1 MWRQNNRLFWKISA
15 TLLAMLAVL
24 GMMYVLITGY
34 VARQYLQEANQRLYG
49 NIADSV
55 IQVVNPYVDGS
66 VDTAGIKDIM
76 HSMMVINPSVE
87 VYLLDPNGGIITY
100 VAPNKRVKLERVDLG
115 PIRTYLN
122 TQPRPFIKGDDPR
135 HPGEQKVFTSAPI
148 IEDGNLTGYVYIIL
162 ASEEQAAVTSSL
174 YGSYMLKLGSS
185 MFFLTLIT
193 TLLLG
198 LLAIWFLTR
207 SLRNIIGSVRRF
219 KEGDYSARIS
229 NKDKKDFQLL
239 GDTFNEMSDTI
250 VANIE
255 QLQSVEKL
263 RRELIANVS
272 HDLRTPLA
280 ILQGY
285 IETLLMKNESFSAED
300 RQRYLNIVLDSSEK
314 LSSLIAQL
322 FEYSKLEAKQ
332 IEPQKEP
339 FFLSELAQDIQR
351 NYQML
356 AKEKNITMDLEA
368 PANLPMVFAD
378 LSLVERVIQNL
389 LDNAIKFTPE
399 GGKVTLALEESD
411 HSVTVKIVDTGPG
424 IPAEDQSYIFE
435 RYRRTERTKG
445 KKEGAGLGLAIVK
458 KILELHDASI
468 QVQSQLNEGTAF
480 IFQLPAYS
488 HSS

>member
-1 MWRQNNRLFWKISA
+1 MLKQNNRLFWKISA
-15 TLLAMLAVL
+15 TLLAMLAIL
-24 GMMYVLITGY
+24 GVMYVLITGY
-34 VARQYLQEANQRLYG
+34 VARQYIQEANQRLYG
-49 NIADSV
+49 NIADSI
-55 IQVVNPYVDGS
+55 IQVVNPYVDGE

-87 VYLLDPNGGIITY
+87 VYLLDPSGGIITY
-100 VAPNKRVKLERVDLG
+100 VAPNKRVKLKSVDLE
-115 PIRTYLN
+115 PIQTYLN

-148 IEDGNLTGYVYIIL
+148 IEGDALTGYVYIIL
-162 ASEEQAAVTSSL
+162 ASEEQAEVTSAL
-174 YGSYMLKLGSS
+174 FGSYMLKLGTN

-193 TLLLG
+193 TLILG

-207 SLRNIIGSVRRF
+207 SLRSIIGTVRRF
-219 KEGDYSARIS
+219 KEGDYQARIS
-229 NKDKKDFQLL
+229 EKDKKDFQLL

-285 IETLLMKNESFSAED
+285 IETLLMKNEQFSPED
-300 RQRYLNIVLDSSEK
+300 RQKYLNIVLDSSEK
-314 LSSLIAQL
+314 LSTLIAQL

-339 FFLSELAQDIQR
+339 FFMSELAQDIQR
-351 NYQML
+351 NYEML
-356 AKEKNITMDLEA
+356 AKEKNIEMKLEA
-368 PANLPMVFAD
+368 PADLPMVFAD

-399 GGKVTLALEESD
+399 GGTVTLALEATSNQ
-411 HSVTVKIVDTGPG
+411 VQVKIVDTGPG

-435 RYRRTERTKG
+435 RYRRTERK
-445 KKEGAGLGLAIVK
+445 
-458 KILELHDASI
+458 
-468 QVQSQLNEGTAF
+468 
-480 IFQLPAYS
+480 
-488 HSS
+488 